1 MIFGFMKKTCFPGE
15 RVAGYAREMFLSGLM
30 IYILCM
36 SIRTTMFSLYT
47 VTLLGKYLGVGI
59 VALKIL
65 LYDRYSLKK
74 LIIAM
79 VLCAVAMV
87 TFVFGGYGEP
97 ICLMV
102 LILGAENMDF
112 DDVIRAY
119 IAVTLV
125 VMTAALAGCIFGII
139 ENIRFSSTESIAQNL
154 FVGVYLLDSLAG
166 INSFGI
172 QYHTD
177 FGAHIF
183 YLWLSFIYLKRDE
196 LKLRYGCLAIVCG
209 ILVRIFS
216 RARLDSV
223 LLVALGVSEL
233 LFVFFR
239 DRRKELPL
247 SVLEELQQKKNLYM
261 LGRLSMP
268 VMFVLAFCATR
279 FYNPENTVFVWIDDL
294 FSGRLRIG
302 QSGLDKYGIS
312 LTGQWIEMIG
322 NGQANQVV
330 GEYNFIDCAY
340 LMILLQ
346 NGILFFAAIILLNQ
360 YIIIK
365 FKNNTWMIFAWIF
378 IAVSSTTDHHIM
390 DTAYNVFLIAA
401 GCMVLDKKIVNAGFS
416 VIKGEV

>member
-1 MIFGFMKKTCFPGE
+1 MNFSPTKKAYGFE
-15 RVAGYAREMFLSGLM
+15 YARIMYLSGLM
-30 IYILCM
+30 IYIMCM
-36 SIRTTMFSLYT
+36 SIRTTMFSLYGI
-47 VTLLGKYLGVGI
+47 TLLGKYFGVAV

-65 LYDRYSLKK
+65 LYDRYTLKK
-74 LIIAM
+74 LIVAVSICAAAM
-79 VLCAVAMV
+79 I

-102 LILGAENMDF
+102 LILGAENIDF

-119 IAVTLV
+119 MAVTFA
-125 VMTAALAGCIFGII
+125 VMAAALAGCICGII
-139 ENIRFSSTESIAQNL
+139 ENVQFTSVESISQNL
-154 FVGVYLLDSLAG
+154 FTGVYLFDSLAG

-183 YLWLSFIYLKRDE
+183 YLWLSYVYLKRDA
-196 LKLRYGCLAIVCG
+196 LRAKHGLLSILSGV
-209 ILVRIFS
+209 LVRIFS

-223 LLVALGVSEL
+223 LLVALGVTVLIYVYRE
-233 LFVFFR
+233 
-239 DRRKELPL
+239 RRRHDLPE
-247 SVLEELQQKKNLYM
+247 SVMDKRQREKNLYIA
-261 LGRLSMP
+261 GRLSMP
-268 VMFVLAFCATR
+268 VMFVLAFCCTR
-279 FYNPENTVFVWIDDL
+279 FYDPENPVLAWIDEL

-322 NGQANQVV
+322 NGQANEVV

-346 NGILFFAAIILLNQ
+346 NGIIFFAVIMLLNQ
-360 YIIIK
+360 YIIK
-365 FKNNTWMIFAWIF
+365 KYRYNTWMILAWIF

-390 DTAYNVFLIAA
+390 DTAYDVFLIAA
-401 GCMVLDKKIVNAGFS
+401 GCTVLCNENILEEKIPAVKKTGFA
-416 VIKGEV
+416 

>member
-36 SIRTTMFSLYT
+36 SIRTTMFSLYA

-74 LIIAM
+74 LVIAV

-102 LILGAENMDF
+102 LILGAENIDF

-125 VMTAALAGCIFGII
+125 VMAAALAGCICGII
-139 ENIRFSSTESIAQNL
+139 ENIQSYDPESIAQNL
-154 FVGVYLLDSLAG
+154 FAGVYLFDSLAG

-196 LKLRYGCLAIVCG
+196 LKIRYGWLAIISG
-209 ILVRIFS
+209 ILVRVFS
-216 RARLDSV
+216 RARLDSI

-233 LFVFFR
+233 LFVLFEN
-239 DRRKELPL
+239 RKKILPPT
-247 SVLEELQQKKNLYM
+247 VLGEMQRKKNFYL
-261 LGRLSMP
+261 LGKISMP
-268 VMFVLAFCATR
+268 AMFVLAFCCTR
-279 FYNPENTVFVWIDDL
+279 FYDPGNTVFARIDKL
-294 FSGRLRIG
+294 FSGRLMIG

-312 LTGQWIEMIG
+312 LTGQWIKMIG
-322 NGQANQVV
+322 NGQANQVT

-346 NGILFFAAIILLNQ
+346 NGILFFAVIMMLNQ
-360 YIIIK
+360 YIIQK
-365 FKNNTWMIFAWIF
+365 YKNNTWMIFAWIF
-378 IAVSSTTDHHIM
+378 IAVSSTTDHHIL

-401 GCMVLDKKIVNAGFS
+401 GCTVFDKISQDAGLT
-416 VIKGEV
+416 VIKQEA